1 MITESDIYIFHKEK
15 EMKKA
20 SQKKVKTLSL
30 NKETLRML
38 DEKIFPQALGGMEGS
53 GAQTGCKPP
62 YTCRVN

>member
-1 MITESDIYIFHKEK
+1 
-15 EMKKA
+15 MKKA
-20 SQKKVKTLSL
+20 PKKKLKTLSL

-38 DEKIFPQALGGMEGS
+38 DEKTFPQAIGAMEGS